1 MTLDRPFVSVVM
13 PMRNEARFIEAALE
27 SLLAQDYPHDH
38 LEIIVADGASDD
50 GSREIV
56 ARFATTHPM
65 IRVVDNPQR
74 IVPTGLNAAIR
85 AARGKYILRVDAH
98 AEYAGDYIRQCVA
111 YLEKTGA
118 NNVGGPLITLP
129 GADTLSA
136 RCVAALTSHPYV
148 VGGSKFRTSMKEEY
162 ADGAFFGAFPRELF
176 ERIGYFNEA
185 LVRHQDNEFNSR
197 ILANGGRIFKT
208 PKIVV
213 RYYNQATLRGLF
225 RQAYRN
231 GKWHVLSLLGNPA
244 SFKVRYFAP
253 FAFVCWMIGFGI
265 LSFVHPVFTLPL
277 AVAGAIYLLAAVIV
291 TAQIAR
297 SHGPGVACIVPLGM
311 FGYHVTYGLGTFEGL
326 VRFGLFG
333 RETRRRAREGS
344 RPISPAAS

>member
-1 MTLDRPFVSVVM
+1 MEF
-13 PMRNEARFIEAALE
+13 
-27 SLLAQDYPHDH
+27 
-38 LEIIVADGASDD
+38 IVADGASDD

-56 ARFATTHPM
+56 ERFAAAHP
-65 IRVVDNPQR
+65 IVRVVDNPRR

-85 AARGKYILRVDAH
+85 ASRGRYVLRVDAH
-98 AEYAGDYIRQCVA
+98 ADYAGDYVTQCVH
-111 YLEKTGA
+111 YLQQTGA
-118 NNVGGPLITLP
+118 ENVGGPLITLP
-129 GADTLSA
+129 GANTLSA
-136 RCVAALTSHPYV
+136 RCVAALTRHPYV

-176 ERIGYFNEA
+176 DRIGYFNEA

-197 ILANGGRIFKT
+197 ILQHGGKIFKT
-208 PKIVV
+208 PRIVV
-213 RYYNQATLRGLF
+213 RYYNQRTLRGLF

-253 FAFVCWMIGFGI
+253 FAFVCWLIGFGV
-265 LSFVHPVFTLPL
+265 LSMIHPVFALPL
-277 AVAGAIYLLAAVIV
+277 AVAGVMYLLLAATV
-291 TAQIAR
+291 TVQVAR
-297 SHGPGVACIVPLGM
+297 SDGPGVACIVPFAM

-326 VRFGLFG
+326 IRFGLFG

-344 RPISPAAS
+344 RPEAAVSSG